1 LTFTIIIAIKI
12 DITGKEFEAM
22 KFYTVSELR
31 QRATQI
37 VTEIENA
44 KEEVII
50 TKNGKP
56 VVLMCF
62 ITDEAF
68 SLKENVKEKV
78 REKQH
83 GKRNL

>member
-12 DITGKEFEAM
+12 DISGKDAEAM
-22 KFYTVSELR
+22 KFYTVTELR

-37 VTEIENA
+37 VTEIEDSR
-44 KEEVII
+44 EEVVI

-62 ITDEAF
+62 ITEEAF

-78 REKQH
+78 KEKRH
-83 GKRNL
+83 GKGNL

>member
-12 DITGKEFEAM
+12 DISRKDVEAM

-37 VTEIENA
+37 VTEIEGSR
-44 KEEVII
+44 EEVII

-56 VVLMCF
+56 VVLMSF
-62 ITDEAF
+62 ITEEAF

-78 REKQH
+78 KERRH
-83 GKRNL
+83 GKGNL

>member
-12 DITGKEFEAM
+12 DISGKDAKAM
-22 KFYTVSELR
+22 KFYTVTELR

-37 VTEIENA
+37 VTEIEDSR
-44 KEEVII
+44 EEVVI

-62 ITDEAF
+62 ITEEAF

-78 REKQH
+78 KEKRH
-83 GKRNL
+83 GKGNL

>member
-1 LTFTIIIAIKI
+1 MTFTIIIAIKI
-12 DITGKEFEAM
+12 DISRKDAVAM

>member
-1 LTFTIIIAIKI
+1 MTFTIIIAIKI
-12 DITGKEFEAM
+12 DIQGKDINAM
-22 KFYTVSELR
+22 KFYTVTELR

-37 VTEIENA
+37 VAEIEDSR
-44 KEEVII
+44 EEVII

-62 ITDEAF
+62 ITEEAF

-78 REKQH
+78 KEKRH
-83 GKRNL
+83 GKGNL